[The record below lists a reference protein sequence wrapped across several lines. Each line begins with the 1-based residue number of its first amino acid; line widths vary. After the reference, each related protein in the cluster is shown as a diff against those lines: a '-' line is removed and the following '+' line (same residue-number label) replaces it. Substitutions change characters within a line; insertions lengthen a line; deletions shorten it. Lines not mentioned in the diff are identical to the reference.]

1 MFDAGNVTDQPDSY
15 DFATGYTTY
24 ENVDYVTV
32 PPADFIEVYVGG
44 IRQFSG
50 FGIDFSPTATITFDT
65 PPAAGREVTVISHHG
80 TSWYTPGVSTAS
92 NGIALQETDTPAA
105 RFLRGL

>member
-1 MFDAGNVTDQPDSY
+1 
-15 DFATGYTTY
+15 
-24 ENVDYVTV
+24 
-32 PPADFIEVYVGG
+32 VYVGG

-50 FGIDFSPTATITFDT
+50 FGIDFSPNPTVTFS
-65 PPAAGREVTVISHHG
+65 PAPAAGREVTLISHHG